1 MFFLILF
8 CAIVITVLAL
18 AAWTWPGL
26 EQEVEQAA
34 AAAKPRAPREPK
46 ASAKPEKEAEPQVLL
61 SLEGVLVAQLV
72 AGEITALQ
80 YRRAVEGLAARD
92 EDRHPMAVPPE
103 NGTADA

>member
-1 MFFLILF
+1 MRMFFLILF

-26 EQEVEQAA
+26 EQEVERASAA
-34 AAAKPRAPREPK
+34 ASP
-46 ASAKPEKEAEPQVLL
+46 KPETAPEPEPAIKPSL

-72 AGEITALQ
+72 AGEINTEQ

-103 NGTADA
+103 NA

>member
-8 CAIVITVLAL
+8 GVVVLAVLAL

-34 AAAKPRAPREPK
+34 AAARLGVPRSGREPR
-46 ASAKPEKEAEPQVLL
+46 SDRRPEPKPLL
-61 SLEGVLVAQLV
+61 SLEGVLVAQRV
-72 AGEITALQ
+72 AGEITADQ

>member
-8 CAIVITVLAL
+8 CAIVITVLGL

-26 EQEVEQAA
+26 EQEVA
-34 AAAKPRAPREPK
+34 RA
-46 ASAKPEKEAEPQVLL
+46 ASAGRPRPAEAEPADDPRPPVL
-61 SLEGVLVAQLV
+61 SLEGVLVAHLV
-72 AGEITALQ
+72 AGEISAAQ
-80 YRRAVEGLAARD
+80 YRRAVEGLAIRD